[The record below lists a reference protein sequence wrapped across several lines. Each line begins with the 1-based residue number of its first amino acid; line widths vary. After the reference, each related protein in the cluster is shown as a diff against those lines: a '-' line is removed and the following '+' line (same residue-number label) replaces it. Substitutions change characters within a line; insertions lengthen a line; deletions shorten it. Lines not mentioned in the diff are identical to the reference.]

1 MFIVRRKG
9 MGVHS
14 MPIAAEIAGLK
25 VFLSD
30 EALPKEGLCFRWG
43 TTCTVPS
50 GLTVVNPAKAISR
63 TSDKRGFRLLLAE
76 KGLSMKTWGH
86 VNDYLASDPQIDVQ
100 AVLIRPEYHS
110 RSEGLYLCKKLSE
123 VVEAIKTIG
132 GAYYISEFIQ
142 KKNEY
147 RVFVAQNRV
156 VWMIRKKPKD
166 ASEVSWGCVEEG
178 AFDYIGWSDW
188 DMKLADVALKTMKE
202 SGLDYGAIDIVEDF
216 EGRFYTLEVNT
227 APQLGP
233 YYSKCLGKVMKYIVE
248 KGKEHLPDAEELV
261 WKKIIH
267 PAIWG

>member
-30 EALPKEGLCFRWG
+30 EVLPKEGLCFRWG

-50 GLTVVNPAKAISR
+50 GLDVVNSAKAISR
-63 TSDKRGFRLLLAE
+63 TSDKKGFRLLLSE
-76 KGLSMKTWGH
+76 NGLSMKTWGTL
-86 VNDYLASDPQIDVQ
+86 NEYLLSDPTIDVQ
-100 AVLIRPEYHS
+100 SVLIRPEYHS
-110 RSEGLYLCKKLSE
+110 RSEGLYFCTKLSE
-123 VVEAIKTIG
+123 VVNSIKEIG
-132 GAYYISEFIQ
+132 GAYYISDFIK

-156 VWMIRKKPKD
+156 VWMIKKKPKD

-188 DMKLADVALKTMKE
+188 NMSLADVALRTMKL
-202 SGLDYGAIDIVEDF
+202 SGLDYGAIDIIEDF
-216 EGRFYTLEVNT
+216 DGRFYTLEVNT

-233 YYSKCLGKVMKYIVE
+233 YYSKCLGKVMKYIVQN
-248 KGKEHLPDAEELV
+248 GKDHLADPETMTWNKV
-261 WKKIIH
+261 IH
-267 PAIWG
+267 PAIGG